1 MMDQYHILEVIGEGS
16 FGRVYKGRR
25 KFSGQVVALKFI
37 PKVGRSEKDLRSL
50 KREIDIMRG
59 LKHPNIV
66 LLLDSFETEREVV
79 VVTEYA
85 EGELFQILE
94 DDGSLPENQVCEI
107 ACQLVSALYYLHS
120 HRILHRDMKPQNIL
134 LGKGGVIKL
143 CDFGFARAMSVSTLV
158 LTSIKGTPL
167 YMSPELV
174 EEKPYDHSAD
184 LWSLG
189 CILYELHTG
198 APPFYTNSIFQLV
211 QLIVRDPVKW
221 PENMSQDC
229 LSFLKGLLM
238 KDPEKRL
245 SWPDLLHHP
254 FVAEG
259 VLMVSDE
266 GSSNP
271 LTVPASP
278 DLQALK
284 HQQAAEKKMA
294 RSGEGKLLRKA
305 RELREKEKA
314 NRREIV
320 SGSAARASQT
330 RCKTASAGGAPTTG
344 HSLGST
350 FSVYQN
356 SSQPGTNQHQANDN
370 SVTRVRSAPHKG
382 QISRDYE
389 REFPSVEV
397 GPRQVMKRPGHAR
410 TSLASVRMDSE
421 EQDIDSDYEWQKL
434 IELSDRDPVN
444 TSILQRLKTKLL
456 LTKNQLLIRKGEE
469 ASSILQPLKIL
480 RNIVQSCQSGDVE
493 RVGKELELPHLLFSL
508 IEDIL
513 NIPDLMQE
521 SQDEIILGDLMSV
534 LIMYL
539 EKCPGCEIK
548 GRRAE
553 DLCQLFIS
561 VFLCRDQKRSALLA
575 TAVLTLFTHLGMTV
589 NIGMER
595 LTSFLGN
602 ILTDTAEAHNPLP
615 AGWGMCDGLLSLILH
630 RLSECESSSLLDF
643 QDSELWPCLWA
654 KVNTTLENTISESCH
669 FSPNGLYVFLCLA
682 LLVFSSNPY
691 NCVALLSD
699 NSTKCSSA
707 LSHLLTTSCSSAL
720 LEHGLFW
727 GDSEINSLSVMSCHL
742 LCIPFSLELPLEK
755 LLSVFQSYQSSNI
768 VVGLVQM
775 IQTLPIAL
783 VELPLCL
790 LNRLLLSDPQHTA
803 PCLITAAQAS
813 AFLPH
818 STASPDN
825 GADHT
830 QNQLNQF
837 GNGVEQFK
845 SNRIAKKTKIDHIKC
860 DINSKKRLERLKGYV
875 DASKEKKDS
884 LKAQH
889 QPSKSKT
896 EKFREGQLKTKIY
909 PQKTMEHLRDK
920 IEHQSACIE
929 ELMDSLEIHGS
940 PAGRLQDLSA
950 QQGCS
955 ISWLI
960 DSLEEL
966 RRSGDHPKVSTA
978 KIQSSPEEVRT
989 AGSLLAVL
997 LQSQLLCGCA
1007 VELLMLLSQLT
1018 LHLTHQSSFFFPVK
1032 TTQLQLALH
1041 HQDDGI
1047 RAACCGL
1054 LGHLGSGVW
1063 QVINESKFDLF
1074 QDLLGCLC
1082 DPASSVRRTACKAV
1096 GNWLKNISS
1105 KGFKNTTDINALSVQ
1120 DKSRQTPVIEGAKH
1134 NEEDVWMELAIGAA
1148 PPLVSLLAD
1157 ADNVIRQHCCGALGN
1172 LAAFS
1177 GGDGAL
1183 INVDAP
1189 GLILQTAC
1197 NDSHHA
1203 VRRAAVATL
1212 CVFIQQNT
1220 LLQALRSLDAG
1231 RKLCGTSRSSLF
1243 QRDYQWLVSKLD
1255 GSVEGKT

>member
-1 MMDQYHILEVIGEGS
+1 MDQYHILEVIGEGS

-94 DDGSLPENQVCEI
+94 DDGSLPENQVREI

-134 LGKGGVIKL
+134 LGKGGVVKL

-254 FVAEG
+254 FVADG

-271 LTVPASP
+271 LTVPPSP

-284 HQQAAEKKMA
+284 HQQAAEKTTA

-305 RELREKEKA
+305 RELREKEKI
-314 NRREIV
+314 NKREIA
-320 SGSAARASQT
+320 SGSAARASQM

-356 SSQPGTNQHQANDN
+356 SSQPATNQHQANDN

-382 QISRDYE
+382 QISRDYA

-397 GPRQVMKRPGHAR
+397 GPRQILKRPGHAR

-421 EQDIDSDYEWQKL
+421 EQDMDSDYEWQQM
-434 IELSDRDPVN
+434 IELSGQGPLN

-456 LTKNQLLIRKGEE
+456 VTKNQLLVRKGEE
-469 ASSILQPLKIL
+469 ASSIVQPLKIL
-480 RNIVQSCQSGDVE
+480 RNIVQNCQSDVE
-493 RVGKELELPHLLFSL
+493 TLGKELELPHLLFNL

-513 NIPDLMQE
+513 NIPDLMQQ
-521 SQDEIILGDLMSV
+521 SQGEAVLADLMNV

-539 EKCPGCEIK
+539 EKSPGWEIK
-548 GRRAE
+548 GRRPE

-561 VFLCRDQKRSALLA
+561 IFLCRDPKRSALLA
-575 TAVLTLFTHLGMTV
+575 TAVLTLFTRCGMSV
-589 NIGMER
+589 NVSMER
-595 LTSFLGN
+595 LTAFLGN
-602 ILTDTAEAHNPLP
+602 ILTDTAETHNPLP

-643 QDSELWPCLWA
+643 QDSELWPRLWA
-654 KVNTTLENTISESCH
+654 KVNATLENTTSQSCH
-669 FSPNGLYVFLCLA
+669 FSPNGLYVFLSLA
-682 LLVFSSNPY
+682 LLVFSSDPY
-691 NCVALLSD
+691 NCVAFLSD
-699 NSTKCSSA
+699 NSTNCVSA
-707 LSHLLTTSCSSAL
+707 LSHFLTTSCSAAL
-720 LEHGLFW
+720 LELGLFW
-727 GDSEINSLSVMSCHL
+727 GDSELNSLSVMSCHL

-755 LLSVFQSYQSSNI
+755 LLSVLRSYQSSKI
-768 VVGLVQM
+768 VAGLVQM
-775 IQTLPIAL
+775 VQTLPVAL

-790 LNRLLLSDPQHTA
+790 LNRLLLSDPQHTS
-803 PCLITAAQAS
+803 PCLITAAQTS
-813 AFLPH
+813 AFLPY
-818 STASPDN
+818 STESSDN

-830 QNQLNQF
+830 QNHLNHF
-837 GNGVEQFK
+837 GNGAERFK
-845 SNRIAKKTKIDHIKC
+845 SNGIAKKTKIDHIKG
-860 DINSKKRLERLKGYV
+860 DIKSKKRFDRPKGDV
-875 DASKEKKDS
+875 DASKNGCVKTQYQLSKNKTVREV
-884 LKAQH
+884 
-889 QPSKSKT
+889 QPKSK
-896 EKFREGQLKTKIY
+896 IH
-909 PQKTMEHLRDK
+909 PQKTVEHLRDK
-920 IEHQSACIE
+920 IEQQSGCIE
-929 ELMDSLEIHGS
+929 ELMDSLEIS
-940 PAGRLQDLSA
+940 AGRLHDLTP
-950 QQGCS
+950 QQGCK

-966 RRSGDHPKVSTA
+966 RSGDHPKVSTA
-978 KIQSSPEEVRT
+978 KIRSSPEEVRT
-989 AGSLLAVL
+989 AGSLLALL
-997 LQSQLLCGCA
+997 LQSELLSGCA
-1007 VELLMLLSQLT
+1007 VELLILLSHIT
-1018 LHLTHQSSFFFPVK
+1018 RHLIHLPVE
-1032 TTQLQLALH
+1032 TTQLQFALRH
-1041 HQDDGI
+1041 RDEGI

-1054 LGHLGSGVW
+1054 LGHLGSGVR
-1063 QVINESKFDLF
+1063 QVISESSSVKFDLF
-1074 QDLLGCLC
+1074 QVLLGCLC
-1082 DPASSVRRTACKAV
+1082 DPSPSVRRAACKAL
-1096 GNWLKNISS
+1096 GNWLSAMGKSDLTISN
-1105 KGFKNTTDINALSVQ
+1105 KGFKNATDVK
-1120 DKSRQTPVIEGAKH
+1120 DKSRRTPAMEGVRH
-1134 NEEDVWMELAIGAA
+1134 ERDVWTELAIGAA
-1148 PPLVSLLAD
+1148 RPLVSLLSD
-1157 ADNVIRQHCCGALGN
+1157 ADNVIRQLCCGALGN
-1172 LAAFS
+1172 LAALG

-1183 INVDAP
+1183 LNADAP

-1212 CVFIQQNT
+1212 RAFSRQNT

-1231 RKLCGTSRSSLF
+1231 GKLCHTSQSSLF

>member
-94 DDGSLPENQVCEI
+94 DDGSLPENQVREI

-120 HRILHRDMKPQNIL
+120 HRILYRDMKPQNIL
-134 LGKGGVIKL
+134 LGKGGVVKL

-211 QLIVRDPVKW
+211 QLIVASL
-221 PENMSQDC
+221 N
-229 LSFLKGLLM
+229 LK
-238 KDPEKRL
+238 
-245 SWPDLLHHP
+245 
-254 FVAEG
+254 
-259 VLMVSDE
+259 
-266 GSSNP
+266 
-271 LTVPASP
+271 
-278 DLQALK
+278 
-284 HQQAAEKKMA
+284 
-294 RSGEGKLLRKA
+294 
-305 RELREKEKA
+305 
-314 NRREIV
+314 
-320 SGSAARASQT
+320 
-330 RCKTASAGGAPTTG
+330 
-344 HSLGST
+344 
-350 FSVYQN
+350 
-356 SSQPGTNQHQANDN
+356 
-370 SVTRVRSAPHKG
+370 
-382 QISRDYE
+382 
-389 REFPSVEV
+389 
-397 GPRQVMKRPGHAR
+397 
-410 TSLASVRMDSE
+410 
-421 EQDIDSDYEWQKL
+421 
-434 IELSDRDPVN
+434 
-444 TSILQRLKTKLL
+444 
-456 LTKNQLLIRKGEE
+456 
-469 ASSILQPLKIL
+469 
-480 RNIVQSCQSGDVE
+480 
-493 RVGKELELPHLLFSL
+493 KELELPHLLFNL
-508 IEDIL
+508 TEDIL
-513 NIPDLMQE
+513 NIPDLTQD
-521 SQDEIILGDLMSV
+521 SQGEIVLGDLMNV

-539 EKCPGCEIK
+539 EKSPGWEIK

-561 VFLCRDQKRSALLA
+561 VFLCRDPKRSALLA
-575 TAVLTLFTHLGMTV
+575 TAVLTLFTRRGISV
-589 NIGMER
+589 NVSMEG
-595 LTSFLGN
+595 LTAFLGN

-630 RLSECESSSLLDF
+630 RLSECDSSSLLDF

-654 KVNTTLENTISESCH
+654 KVNTTLETATPQSCL
-669 FSPNGLYVFLCLA
+669 FSPNGLYVFLSLA
-682 LLVFSSNPY
+682 LLVFSSDSY

-699 NSTKCSSA
+699 NSTNCSSA
-707 LSHLLTTSCSSAL
+707 LSHLLTTSCAAL
-720 LEHGLFW
+720 LERSIFW
-727 GDSEINSLSVMSCHL
+727 GDSEISSLSVMSCQL

-755 LLSVFQSYQSSNI
+755 LISVLRSYQSSNI
-768 VVGLVQM
+768 VAGLVQSNM
-775 IQTLPIAL
+775 CSVPVAL
-783 VELPLCL
+783 VVLPLCL
-790 LNRLLLSDPQHTA
+790 LNRLLLSDLQHTA
-803 PCLITAAQAS
+803 PCLITAAQATS
-813 AFLPH
+813 FLPYCTEC
-818 STASPDN
+818 SDN
-825 GADHT
+825 RADHT
-830 QNQLNQF
+830 QNQLNHF

-845 SNRIAKKTKIDHIKC
+845 SNGIAKKNKIDHNKGDIK
-860 DINSKKRLERLKGYV
+860 SKKRLEQLKGNV
-875 DASKEKKDS
+875 DASKEKNDS
-884 LKAQH
+884 IKTQY
-889 QPSKSKT
+889 QSSKNKN
-896 EKFREGQLKTKIY
+896 EKIRDIQAKTKIY
-909 PQKTMEHLRDK
+909 PQKTMDHLRDK
-920 IEHQSACIE
+920 IEQQGSCIE

-940 PAGRLQDLSA
+940 SVGRLQYLSS
-950 QQGCS
+950 QQGCN

-966 RRSGDHPKVSTA
+966 RSCDHTKVSTA
-978 KIQSSPEEVRT
+978 KIRSSPEEVRT

-997 LQSQLLCGCA
+997 LQSELLSGCA
-1007 VELLMLLSQLT
+1007 VELLILLSHLT
-1018 LHLTHQSSFFFPVK
+1018 RHLTHQSSFFLPVE
-1032 TTQLQLALH
+1032 TTQLQFALRH
-1041 HQDDGI
+1041 RDDGI

-1054 LGHLGSGVW
+1054 LGHLGSGVR
-1063 QVINESKFDLF
+1063 QVIGESNFDLF

-1082 DPASSVRRTACKAV
+1082 DLAPSVRRAACKAV
-1096 GNWLKNISS
+1096 GNWLSVMRKTDLTISN
-1105 KGFKNTTDINALSVQ
+1105 KVFKNTTGINALLVQ
-1120 DKSRQTPVIEGAKH
+1120 DKLKRTPTMEGIRH
-1134 NEEDVWMELAIGAA
+1134 SERDVWIELAMGAA
-1148 PPLVSLLAD
+1148 RPLVSLLSD

-1172 LAAFS
+1172 LAAFG

-1183 INVDAP
+1183 LSADAP

-1212 CVFIQQNT
+1212 HVFSQQNT

-1231 RKLCGTSRSSLF
+1231 RKLCRTSQSSLF
-1243 QRDYQWLVSKLD
+1243 QRDYQWFVSKLD